1 MKRLCNINTSKQ
13 HLKALTSIRYYFG
26 RQIFGIRSIVG
37 GFIET
42 NNESTNDTIIV
53 ASNKNQ
59 IEEIADSL
67 AKTLLKQSIHQR
79 KIASK
84 FDIKTF

>member
-1 MKRLCNINTSKQ
+1 
-13 HLKALTSIRYYFG
+13 
-26 RQIFGIRSIVG
+26 VG

-53 ASNKNQ
+53 APNRSQ

-84 FDIKTF
+84 FDIRAL